1 MVLDVELGRFFVV
14 MRRVQVMTVGHMR
27 VVGGLFVIAFFVVLG
42 GFVMMLGSLFV
53 VFSGLFVVFVECAHS
68 DPSL

>member
-1 MVLDVELGRFFVV
+1 VVLDVELGRFFVV

-27 VVGGLFVIAFFVVLG
+27 VVGGLFVIA
-42 GFVMMLGSLFV
+42 LFV